1 MLANGWQQK
10 RKKIVASDDH
20 LDQLMQK
27 IEKKKNVGI
36 DYVPV
41 GFGRLNLYYATIL
54 IYLWNSRNNY
64 RLEVH
69 AQVNSKDQDVL
80 QLR

>member
-1 MLANGWQQK
+1 MRFSCKYAGKWVATK
-10 RKKIVASDDH
+10 REKIVASDDH

-41 GFGRLNLYYATIL
+41 GFLAGS
-54 IYLWNSRNNY
+54 IYTMRPF
-64 RLEVH
+64 
-69 AQVNSKDQDVL
+69 
-80 QLR
+80 